1 MSYGGDATAM
11 MVGASE
17 PSLESLHRLVAPV
30 FARCVDNCVDCVDDY
45 VFFCPSWPLK
55 VLRAADLIGFQL
67 QSWGLGFTVYGL
79 RV

>member
-1 MSYGGDATAM
+1 
-11 MVGASE
+11 
-17 PSLESLHRLVAPV
+17 LVAPG
-30 FARCVDNCVDCVDDY
+30 FARCVDDCVDCVDDY